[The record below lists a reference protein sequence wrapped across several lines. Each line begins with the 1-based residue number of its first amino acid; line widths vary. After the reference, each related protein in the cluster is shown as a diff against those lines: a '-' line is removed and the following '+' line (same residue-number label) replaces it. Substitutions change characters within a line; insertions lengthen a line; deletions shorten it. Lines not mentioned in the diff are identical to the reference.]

1 MSRGLVIHAPST
13 ANKLEPPGVQEV
25 PHGGLHPFALLSPPP
40 PEECRLNIDKAS
52 LLMYDHHNITTL
64 RICSHYLVSQ
74 EGLDDTVYDVLDS
87 RPLYVIPVTTLVS
100 PCPMFICMFNV
111 SPVSVVILVHSLE
124 PAHVIVRVRDPVDIG
139 HPGHRGGA
147 RVIAT
152 PSEAELGQLKN
163 WSNQTF
169 TIQTTLLF

>member
-1 MSRGLVIHAPST
+1 MTLSMMYWTPALCMSFLLPYLSVPAP
-13 ANKLEPPGVQEV
+13 
-25 PHGGLHPFALLSPPP
+25 
-40 PEECRLNIDKAS
+40 C
-52 LLMYDHHNITTL
+52 
-64 RICSHYLVSQ
+64 
-74 EGLDDTVYDVLDS
+74 
-87 RPLYVIPVTTLVS
+87 LYVS
-100 PCPMFICMFNV
+100 MFNV